1 MRKIQITDYQYN
13 IFFWF
18 LLFSRRCT
26 GSGYYKPLANQRIYK
41 GLFPVCTTN
50 QEVSSLPNIH
60 YAENQHSCLIF
71 YLSIGAARFRPAP
84 LITFLIVRLIM
95 FLISKL
101 LSSLYEDQCLDTR
114 KARALVKGI
123 TFTLIYYL
131 NSEAGQT
138 TKPLVKSRCDD
149 TTPLS

>member
-1 MRKIQITDYQYN
+1 
-13 IFFWF
+13 
-18 LLFSRRCT
+18 
-26 GSGYYKPLANQRIYK
+26 
-41 GLFPVCTTN
+41 
-50 QEVSSLPNIH
+50 
-60 YAENQHSCLIF
+60 
-71 YLSIGAARFRPAP
+71 
-84 LITFLIVRLIM
+84 M

-138 TKPLVKSRCDD
+138 TKPIVKDAHDD
-149 TTPLS
+149 PALLSENERNQALL